1 MIKKS
6 ILRIAVIIFLLAL
19 WAVGDWFGLFNPV
32 VFPPLNEVG
41 SALLMILDRPEF
53 SSAFMATLLDSMK
66 GVIYAAVIAIP
77 SGIIIGMYPS
87 VEKATRILL
96 DFGRSFPVVAL
107 MPIFVLI
114 IGATSQMKV
123 VMVSIAWFF
132 PILLQTIY
140 GARRLEPTIIDT
152 ITAYVFG
159 RENYQAAN
167 RWIMSIQAIILAFA
181 IMFMATIL
189 DMTGSL
195 DLAYQI
201 MIGLM
206 IVVVITVLMLGR
218 TPDYDRARLATTSSR

>member
-77 SGIIIGMYPS
+77 SGIIIGMFPS

-96 DFGRSFPVVAL
+96 EFGRSFPVVAL

-123 VMVSIAWFF
+123 VMVSIARFF
-132 PILLQTIY
+132 SDPFTDNLWCQEAGTY
-140 GARRLEPTIIDT
+140 HNRYHHRLRI
-152 ITAYVFG
+152 
-159 RENYQAAN
+159 
-167 RWIMSIQAIILAFA
+167 WS
-181 IMFMATIL
+181 
-189 DMTGSL
+189 
-195 DLAYQI
+195 
-201 MIGLM
+201 
-206 IVVVITVLMLGR
+206 
-218 TPDYDRARLATTSSR
+218 